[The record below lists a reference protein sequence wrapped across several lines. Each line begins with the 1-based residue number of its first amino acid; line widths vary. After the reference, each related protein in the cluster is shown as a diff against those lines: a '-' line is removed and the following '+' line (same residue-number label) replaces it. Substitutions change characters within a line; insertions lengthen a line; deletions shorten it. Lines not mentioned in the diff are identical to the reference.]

1 MDLFPY
7 LQQSPLLQG
16 FTDDGI
22 RIIETVCVPRQIE
35 IGTPIFVE
43 RLHGESAFLLVAGEV
58 QITVERDG
66 QSRVLATLVAP
77 DVFGEL
83 SLLRP
88 GPRRVTARARTQV
101 GVIEIHRR
109 EFLALQKQRPQACIK
124 LLMNVTDRLAQRLDE
139 SGTALERLV
148 DLV

>member
-22 RIIETVCVPRQIE
+22 RIIETVCVPRQVE
-35 IGTPIFVE
+35 IGMPIFVE
-43 RLHGESAFLLVAGEV
+43 KLYGESAFLLVAGEV
-58 QITVERDG
+58 QISVERDG
-66 QSRVLATLVAP
+66 QSRVLAVLTAP

>member
-7 LQQSPLLQG
+7 LQQNPLLQG

-22 RIIETVCVPRQIE
+22 RIIETVCVPRQVE
-35 IGTPIFVE
+35 IGMPIFVE
-43 RLHGESAFLLVAGEV
+43 KLYGESAFLLVAGEV
-58 QITVERDG
+58 QISVERDG
-66 QSRVLATLVAP
+66 QSRTLAMLTAP

>member
-22 RIIETVCVPRQIE
+22 RIIMTVCSPRQLE
-35 IGTPIFVE
+35 VGQPIFVE
-43 RLHGESAFLLVAGEV
+43 EMHGESAFLLVAGEV
-58 QITVERDG
+58 QISVTRERG
-66 QSRVLATLVAP
+66 PKELAILRAP

-83 SLLRP
+83 SLLKP

-101 GVIEIHRR
+101 GVLEIPRR

-124 LLMNVTDRLAQRLDE
+124 LLMNVSERLGKRLEETGPLLD
-139 SGTALERLV
+139 RLV
-148 DLV
+148 DQL

>member
-22 RIIETVCVPRQIE
+22 RIIETVCVPRQVE

-43 RLHGESAFLLVAGEV
+43 KLYGESAFLLVAGEV
-58 QITVERDG
+58 QISVEREG
-66 QSRVLATLVAP
+66 QSRVLAVLTAP

-83 SLLRP
+83 RLLRP
-88 GPRRVTARARTQV
+88 GPRRVTARARTHV

>member
-1 MDLFPY
+1 MDLTPY

-22 RIIETVCVPRQIE
+22 KIIASVCVPRQIE

-43 RLHGESAFLLVAGEV
+43 KLHGESAFLLVAGEV
-58 QITVERDG
+58 QISVEREHG
-66 QSRVLATLVAP
+66 PRELAVLQAP

-83 SLLRP
+83 SLLKP

-101 GVIEIHRR
+101 GVLEIQRR

-124 LLMNVTDRLAQRLDE
+124 LLMNVTNRLAQRVDE
-139 SGTALERLV
+139 TGHLFEKLV
-148 DLV
+148 DLL